1 MSKKISNVDILG
13 LTTDLSVYFNYG
25 FEAAMMY

>member
-13 LTTDLSVYFNYG
+13 LTTDLSVSFNYG